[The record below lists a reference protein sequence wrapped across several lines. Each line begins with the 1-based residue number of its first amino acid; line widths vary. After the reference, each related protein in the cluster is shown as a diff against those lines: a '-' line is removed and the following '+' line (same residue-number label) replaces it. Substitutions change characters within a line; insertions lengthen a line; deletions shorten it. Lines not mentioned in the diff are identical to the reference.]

1 LLDHG
6 VAGAQATG
14 FAVFLAGY
22 LAVLATP
29 GPNLLAIGGTA
40 ALQGR
45 RKAVGLCAGTATG
58 ACLLSALLL
67 LGASAGPD
75 APLWRAAGAVAGAA
89 MMLWVARSIARAP
102 PPPGPGTAP
111 AGRPGG
117 AAFAAGFVTG
127 AANPVTAAFFLS
139 QFVGPLSGGGAAL
152 AFVPLLVF
160 LVALAFFL
168 AVAALL
174 SRPVPRAAAAA
185 WHRPIRLAAA
195 GALVFLA
202 ARSVVGACAAV
213 GLRPSGPFL
222 AGLAASAALFGA
234 SALLLAA
241 PDRARRGPGV
251 PGRAAGPWRRRWSS
265 SPGSRRAARWPDRV
279 GRSPPSSTSA
289 DAAVPAAR
297 GATRGSEGRTA
308 IHDADAGE
316 EAPGRSV
323 LDGDGRRRLGVLAT

>member
-1 LLDHG
+1 MLDHG

-241 PDRARRGPGV
+241 PRSRPAGA
-251 PGRAAGPWRRRWSS
+251 GRPR
-265 SPGSRRAARWPDRV
+265 P
-279 GRSPPSSTSA
+279 
-289 DAAVPAAR
+289 
-297 GATRGSEGRTA
+297 
-308 IHDADAGE
+308 
-316 EAPGRSV
+316 
-323 LDGDGRRRLGVLAT
+323 GRRRAVAAALVFIAGFAAGGALARSGWAVTALQHLR